1 MSRIP
6 VWIDTDTGVDD
17 AFALMTALNLKDM
30 EVKGISAVAGN
41 VPLAH
46 TFVNARNVVSLCR
59 HEEIPVYPGAD
70 RPLMIP
76 LKTAEYVHGINGLG
90 EAVIPDS
97 KAAVQ
102 TEKAWD
108 ALYRCAKECQ
118 GELELILLGPET
130 NAAIALFE
138 HPDIVHYLKR
148 ILVMGGA
155 AVGGNSTPVAEFNI
169 YVDPQAA
176 QAVFKSG
183 VPIVMCGLD
192 VTMKAGLNT
201 EEMAILDSGDTPGC
215 RLFHDSTKAARQ
227 LYSERVGDVYII
239 HDACPVIYAVHPELF
254 KGDKAGVYVETRGRL
269 TFGQTV
275 TDLYTDV
282 PFSIR
287 NATVVTD
294 VDRSE
299 FAKIV
304 MNATQTAGRIQ

>member
-17 AFALMTALNLKDM
+17 AFALMTALSLKDDM
-30 EVKGISAVAGN
+30 EVKGVSAVAGN

-46 TFVNARNVVSLCR
+46 TFINARNVISLCG
-59 HEEIPVYPGAD
+59 HEEIPVYPGSEK
-70 RPLMIP
+70 PLMIP
-76 LKTAEYVHGINGLG
+76 LQTAEYVHGINGLG
-90 EAVIPDS
+90 GAVIPES
-97 KAAVQ
+97 KAEFQ

-108 ALYRCAKECQ
+108 ALYRCAKECK

-138 HPDIVHYLKR
+138 HPDLKQYLKR

-176 QAVFKSG
+176 ETVFKSG

-201 EEMAILDSGDTPGC
+201 EEMAELDSGETPGC
-215 RLFHDSTKAARQ
+215 RLFRNSTQAARQ

-239 HDACPVIYAVHPELF
+239 HDACPVIYAVKPEIF
-254 KGDKAGVYVETRGRL
+254 KGETAGVYVETRGKL

-282 PFSIR
+282 PFKKR

-294 VDRSE
+294 MDRLA
-299 FAKIV
+299 FAEIL
-304 MNATQTAGRIQ
+304 MNAIRNAGQK